1 MAAQGGG
8 PFALRMPLKGPRKL
22 SGVTLELSDANGQRF
37 RVNRVDSVAVGMHKD
52 DVKALSAL
60 HEDEVLDTSNG
71 HANLAFDSGD
81 EDDEESRDALPPMV
95 TNSRRP
101 SLQYQ
106 YTLAGSGTVYG
117 GNLVQQ
123 TREALPRLDNYKDLA
138 SIAAGHRPTLDELRE
153 NAKLE
158 MVSTKLQLFRFELGE
173 TFKTGFESDN

>member
-22 SGVTLELSDANGQRF
+22 SGVALELSDANGQRF
-37 RVNRVDSVAVGMHKD
+37 RVNRVDSVAVGMHKELG
-52 DVKALSAL
+52 ALP
-60 HEDEVLDTSNG
+60 EDEVLDTSNG

-81 EDDEESRDALPPMV
+81 EDDEMRDALPPMV

-123 TREALPRLDNYKDLA
+123 TREALPRLDNYRDLA

-158 MVSTKLQLFRFELGE
+158 MVSTHSSFYF
-173 TFKTGFESDN
+173 

>member
-1 MAAQGGG
+1 
-8 PFALRMPLKGPRKL
+8 MPLKGPRKL
-22 SGVTLELSDANGQRF
+22 SGVALELSDANGQRF
-37 RVNRVDSVAVGMHKD
+37 RVNRVDSIAVGMHKD
-52 DVKALSAL
+52 DTKNLSVL
-60 HEDEVLDTSNG
+60 PEDEVLDTSNG

-81 EDDEESRDALPPMV
+81 EDDESRDALPPMV

-123 TREALPRLDNYKDLA
+123 TREALPRLDNYRDLA

-158 MVSTKLQLFRFELGE
+158 IVSTDFFSLFSRN
-173 TFKTGFESDN
+173 S